1 MQSQCQLV
9 ALIPG
14 QIIEFCSESPFLP
27 VLCRALPMFSSSSF
41 SVSGF

>member
-1 MQSQCQLV
+1 MQSQCHLV

-14 QIIEFCSESPFLP
+14 QIEFCSESPFLP